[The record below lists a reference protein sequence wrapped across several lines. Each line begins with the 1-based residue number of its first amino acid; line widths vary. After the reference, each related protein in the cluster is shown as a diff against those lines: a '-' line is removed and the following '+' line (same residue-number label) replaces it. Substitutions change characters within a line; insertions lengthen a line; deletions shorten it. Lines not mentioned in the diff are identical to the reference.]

1 MIARNTLIKYLL
13 KCIIGEVRATS
24 SEEITMNLYHLRVF
38 LTVAEH
44 EHITRAS
51 EELILSQPAVTKIIQ
66 NLEHEV
72 GVELIERHGRRIVL
86 TYAGHMLHNYARR
99 MFALER
105 EMEEALAALRDIE
118 SGEIT
123 LAANTTTGV
132 YLLPPIVS
140 RFRARYPHVTLHIN
154 ILNSH
159 EIVEQILNWNLDFG
173 LVESDPATLPPG
185 LQIDVFAYD
194 ELVLVI
200 SPGHHWSGM
209 EALRPEALS
218 SGELV
223 LREQGSGIREVIEH
237 ALMHQDVQISP
248 LLTLPD
254 NEAIKQMVINGVGG
268 AILSRLAVQ
277 RELVA
282 GDLVRVPIIGLDLHP
297 QLSLIQRTD
306 KQLSRAAT
314 AFCAFLK
321 PAGEEEPELQKV
333 VGESEGI

>member
-1 MIARNTLIKYLL
+1 
-13 KCIIGEVRATS
+13 
-24 SEEITMNLYHLRVF
+24 MNLYHLRVF

-66 NLEHEV
+66 NLEHEI
-72 GVELIERHGRRIVL
+72 GFELIERHGRRIVL
-86 TYAGHMLHNYARR
+86 THAGHMLHNYARR

-140 RFRARYPHVTLHIN
+140 RFRARYPQVALHIN

-159 EIVEQILNWNLDFG
+159 EIVERILNWNLDFG
-173 LVESDPATLPPG
+173 LVESDPVTLPSG
-185 LQIDVFAYD
+185 LQVEVFAYD
-194 ELVLVI
+194 ELVLVV
-200 SPGHHWSGM
+200 SPGHHWSGL
-209 EALRPEALS
+209 EALRPEALRN
-218 SGELV
+218 GELV

-237 ALMHQDVQISP
+237 ALLQQGVQIIP

-254 NEAIKQMVINGVGG
+254 NEAMKQMVMSGVGG
-268 AILSRLAVQ
+268 AILSKLAVQ
-277 RELVA
+277 RELAA

-297 QLSLIQRTD
+297 QLSLIQRAD
-306 KQLSRAAT
+306 KQLSRAAL
-314 AFCAFLK
+314 AFCALLK
-321 PAGEEEPELQKV
+321 QARENISELHRLSGQD
-333 VGESEGI
+333 EDAWQA